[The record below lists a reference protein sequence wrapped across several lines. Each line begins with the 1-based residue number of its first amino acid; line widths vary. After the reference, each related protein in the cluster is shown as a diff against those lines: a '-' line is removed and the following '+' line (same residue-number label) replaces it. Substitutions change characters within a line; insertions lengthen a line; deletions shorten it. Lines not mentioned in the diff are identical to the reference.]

1 MQTEQVGTIVDA
13 PEVPPIHEE
22 SGPAALSI
30 LGIPVVFFDSY
41 QHAVAHIG
49 RRIRAR
55 RKTFCVAIN
64 PEKIDKARHD
74 PKLRTMLQG
83 ADLGICDGVGII
95 LAVMLCYGKRFHR
108 CTGCD
113 LFGKL
118 VEYAA
123 SSELSVFLLGAAPE
137 VNKAA
142 CEKLKQKFPG
152 LRIAGARDGFFKDD
166 AQVIDQINASGADLL
181 FVAMGSPKQE
191 FWITA
196 NRGRIDAPFVMGVG
210 GSFDVHSGRVRRAP
224 WLFRKT
230 GTEFFYR
237 LLCSPS
243 RWKRQLALPRFAG
256 AVLWE
261 RLSGRMSAVPSEA

>member
-1 MQTEQVGTIVDA
+1 MDTELVGTIVEA
-13 PEVPPIHEE
+13 PEAPPIHEE
-22 SGPAALSI
+22 SGPTVLSI

-41 QHAVAHIG
+41 QHAVEHIG
-49 RRIRAR
+49 QRIRAR
-55 RKTFCVAIN
+55 RKTFCVAVN

-74 PKLRTMLQG
+74 PKLRTMLQE
-83 ADLGICDGVGII
+83 ANLGICDGIGII
-95 LAVMLCYGKRFHR
+95 LAVMLCYGKRMHR

-118 VEYAA
+118 LGYAA
-123 SSELSVFLLGAAPE
+123 ESELSVFLLGAAPE
-137 VNKAA
+137 INRAA
-142 CEKLKQKFPG
+142 CEKLKQQFPD

-166 AQVIDQINASGADLL
+166 AQVIDQINASNADLL

-196 NRGRIDAPFVMGVG
+196 NRDRIEAPFVMGVG

-237 LLCSPS
+237 LLCNPS

-256 AVLWE
+256 AVLTE
-261 RLSGRMSAVPSEA
+261 RIVGNRSSVSP